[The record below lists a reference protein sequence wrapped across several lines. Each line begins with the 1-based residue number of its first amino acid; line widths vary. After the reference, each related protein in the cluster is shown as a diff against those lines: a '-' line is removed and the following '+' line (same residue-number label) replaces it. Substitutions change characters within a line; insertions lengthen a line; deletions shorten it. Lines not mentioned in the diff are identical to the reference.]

1 MNGQGPS
8 FTKSKIMKA
17 DQEATRPIDL
27 KHNQPP
33 TLMRKVIKMADT
45 KHGREE
51 LHARKLPRQGKEEQF
66 PSLATKEDPDLQEHP
81 S

>member
-1 MNGQGPS
+1 
-8 FTKSKIMKA
+8 
-17 DQEATRPIDL
+17 
-27 KHNQPP
+27 
-33 TLMRKVIKMADT
+33 MRKVIKMADT